1 MANWTKILQLP
12 TTSKLLNPKG
22 YGKLFG
28 LNFILSAYDHDPKF
42 GLSKNFLVGITSEKD
57 NFDFNI
63 QEFLVEPGFFYT
75 FKILAKQIV
84 TTPSFESLDKG
95 VRGCSLTHETG
106 ASNLTLD
113 YSQTRC
119 EYECVVRNVTRQCRC
134 IPWNF
139 PAPFDASVRY

>member
-1 MANWTKILQLP
+1 V
-12 TTSKLLNPKG
+12 S
-22 YGKLFG
+22 
-28 LNFILSAYDHDPKF
+28 SYDHDPTL
-42 GLSKNFLVGITSEKD
+42 GRSRNFLIGITSDKG

-84 TTPSFESLDKG
+84 TTANFESLDPG
-95 VRGCSLTHETG
+95 IRNCSLPHETG
-106 ASNLTLD
+106 KSNLTLD

-119 EYECVVRNVTRQCRC
+119 EYECVIQNVSKECHC

-139 PAPFDASVRY
+139 PAPSYPNTRYLKIKII